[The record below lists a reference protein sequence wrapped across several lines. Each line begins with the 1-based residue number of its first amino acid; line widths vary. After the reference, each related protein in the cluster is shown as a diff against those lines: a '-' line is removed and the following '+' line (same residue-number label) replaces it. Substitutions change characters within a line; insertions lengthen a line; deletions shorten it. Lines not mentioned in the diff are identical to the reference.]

1 MADNGRPYVQPFS
14 AIGATEVACTGGK
27 GATLARLFQA
37 GLPVPPG
44 CILSPDAFSAFLVA
58 QHMSPTGSPDAIRQA
73 LRTAPLPAV
82 LEADLQEALAA
93 VPAAPHGWA
102 VRSSAVLEDHATTSY
117 AGVYESFLEI
127 PAEELRA
134 YIRACWASWWSERA
148 VAYRR
153 QVGEPDATPRMAVV
167 LQHMVPA
174 RCAGVAFTAEPLHG
188 DRTRMVINAA
198 PGLGVAVVSGIVQPE
213 QYTLAKTPDLRLLET
228 RLLHPNGPALL
239 PPEVVLQLG
248 ALCQRLETLCGSP
261 QDVEWAWDGTAC
273 WIVQSRPITT
283 LGDAVLNGTD
293 DIWGNANLKDVI
305 PGLVSPFTWS
315 LMQPQLEGAMRQQYA
330 KAGYLVLPERPLI
343 RRFWGRPYFNISLFN
358 EAGYTLYGTNPELQA
373 AQLGG
378 MVPPRARPPASPSL
392 WQRLRWLRN
401 ILRFVR
407 IANRAAR
414 TAPTQFAM
422 VQQRWREERQNLPH
436 LDRAVLLEKLAHHG
450 EVTQPFLE
458 FHLHL
463 TWAMSGNFS
472 ALRAMVARVVSQ
484 EALGQGP
491 SPLPSP
497 SGRGSAASLAAEL
510 VTGIGDVSSAEHSYR
525 LWELSRLARQSPQV
539 MAFLAHGKWDTWQQ
553 ELTGTTFAEAW
564 HEFLETF
571 GHRALYEVEMANPRW
586 REQPDY
592 LFEVLAT
599 YAGLP
604 QTRAPFDPEEQAR
617 RRQAAEQ
624 EVCRR
629 LTPWRRAW
637 VRTVLRRTQAFS
649 RLRENSK
656 SHLVQ
661 LIDIG
666 RLMALR
672 AAHFLLQDDL
682 LEDAETIFYLRIEE
696 VQAALRGAMPV
707 ETVRHLIAQR
717 RLERQRDAAR
727 HLPDLFIGERPL
739 YTETLPAQGTVL
751 TGLPSSPGRVTGI
764 ARVLYSPQESA
775 RLQPG
780 EILVAPSTDPGWTP
794 LFLLASGLVMETGGY
809 LSHGAIVA
817 REYGIPA
824 VLNIPLATQ
833 HIPDG
838 SCILLDGAQG
848 IVQLLPPT

>member
-1 MADNGRPYVQPFS
+1 
-14 AIGATEVACTGGK
+14 
-27 GATLARLFQA
+27 
-37 GLPVPPG
+37 
-44 CILSPDAFSAFLVA
+44 
-58 QHMSPTGSPDAIRQA
+58 
-73 LRTAPLPAV
+73 LRTASLPAA
-82 LEADLQEALAA
+82 LEADLCAALAA
-93 VPAAPHGWA
+93 VPAAPHAWA
-102 VRSSAVLEDHATTSY
+102 VRSSAVSEDHATTSY

-127 PAEELRA
+127 PDEELGA

-153 QVGEPDATPRMAVV
+153 HVGDTDATPRMAVV

-174 RCAGVAFTAEPLHG
+174 RCAGVTFTAEPLHG

-213 QYTLAKTPDLRLLET
+213 QYTLAKTPDLHLLES
-228 RLLHPNGPALL
+228 RLLHPNGPPLL

-248 ALCQRLETLCGSP
+248 ALCQHLETFCGSP
-261 QDVEWAWDGTAC
+261 QDIEWAWDDTVC

-283 LGDAVLNGTD
+283 LGDATLNGTED
-293 DIWGNANLKDVI
+293 VWGNANLKDVI

-315 LMQPQLEGAMRQQYA
+315 LMQPQLEGAMRQQYVR
-330 KAGYLVLPERPLI
+330 AGYLVPPERPLL

-358 EAGYTLYGTNPELQA
+358 EAGYALYGTTPELQA

-378 MVPPRARPPASPSL
+378 MVPPGARPPASPAL
-392 WQRLRWLRN
+392 RQRLRWLRN

-414 TAPTQFAM
+414 VVPTQFAM
-422 VQQRWREERQNLPH
+422 VQQRWREERQSLPY
-436 LDRAVLLEKLAHHG
+436 LSRAALLEKLEHHAD
-450 EVTQPFLE
+450 VTQPFLE
-458 FHLHL
+458 LHLHL
-463 TWAMSGNFS
+463 SWAMSGNFS
-472 ALRAMVARVVSQ
+472 ALRDMVARAVPQ
-484 EALGQGP
+484 TTP
-491 SPLPSP
+491 
-497 SGRGSAASLAAEL
+497 ASLAAEL

-539 MAFLAHGKWDTWQQ
+539 MAFLAQGTWDTWQQ
-553 ELTGTTFAEAW
+553 ELAGTAFAEAW
-564 HEFLETF
+564 QEFLETF

-586 REQPDY
+586 RERPDY

-599 YAGLP
+599 YASLP
-604 QTRAPFDPEEQAR
+604 QARAPFDPEEQAR
-617 RRQAAEQ
+617 RRQAAEH

-629 LTPWRRAW
+629 LTPWRRPWFRA
-637 VRTVLRRTQAFS
+637 TLRRTQAFS

-672 AAHFLLQDDL
+672 AAHFLMQGGL
-682 LEDAETIFYLRIEE
+682 LADAEAIFYLRIEE
-696 VQAALRGAMPV
+696 VRTALRGAMPV
-707 ETVRHLIAQR
+707 ETVRRLIAQR

-727 HLPDLFIGERPL
+727 RLPDLFVGERPL
-739 YTETLPAQGTVL
+739 YAESLPTQGTVL
-751 TGLPSSPGRVTGI
+751 TGLPSSPGRVMGI
-764 ARVLYSPQESA
+764 ARVLYSPQEGA

-833 HIPDG
+833 RIPDG
-838 SCILLDGAQG
+838 SSILLDGAQG
-848 IVQLLPPT
+848 VVHLLPPT

>member
-1 MADNGRPYVQPFS
+1 M
-14 AIGATEVACTGGK
+14 
-27 GATLARLFQA
+27 
-37 GLPVPPG
+37 
-44 CILSPDAFSAFLVA
+44 
-58 QHMSPTGSPDAIRQA
+58 
-73 LRTAPLPAV
+73 
-82 LEADLQEALAA
+82 
-93 VPAAPHGWA
+93 PAAPHGWA
-102 VRSSAVLEDHATTSY
+102 VRSSAVSEDHATTSY

-127 PAEELRA
+127 PDAELWT

-153 QVGEPDATPRMAVV
+153 QMGDTDAPPRMAVV
-167 LQHMVPA
+167 LQHMVLA

-198 PGLGVAVVSGIVQPE
+198 SGLGVAVVSGIVEPE
-213 QYTLAKTPDLRLLET
+213 QYTLAKTPELRLLET
-228 RLLHPNGPALL
+228 RLLHPNGPPLL
-239 PPEVVLQLG
+239 PPEVVLQFG
-248 ALCQRLETLCGSP
+248 ALCQRLESFCGSP
-261 QDVEWAWDGTAC
+261 QDIEWAWDGTAC

-283 LGDAVLNGTD
+283 LGDAALNGTAD
-293 DIWGNANLKDVI
+293 VWGNANLKDVI

-330 KAGYLVLPERPLI
+330 KAGYLVPPERPLL

-358 EAGYTLYGTNPELQA
+358 EAGYALYGATPELQA

-378 MVPPRARPPASPSL
+378 LVPPGARPPASPSL
-392 WQRLRWLRN
+392 LQRLRWLKN
-401 ILRFVR
+401 MLRFVK
-407 IANRAAR
+407 IANRAAKVV
-414 TAPTQFAM
+414 PTQFAM
-422 VQQRWREERQNLPH
+422 VQQRWREERQSLPD
-436 LDRAVLLEKLAHHG
+436 LDRAALLEKLEHHAD
-450 EVTQPFLE
+450 VTQPFLE
-458 FHLHL
+458 LHLHL

-472 ALRAMVARVVSQ
+472 ALRDMVARAIPQ
-484 EALGQGP
+484 TTP
-491 SPLPSP
+491 
-497 SGRGSAASLAAEL
+497 ASLAADL

-539 MAFLAHGKWDTWQQ
+539 MAFLAQGTWATWQQ
-553 ELTGTTFAEAW
+553 ELAGTAFAEAW
-564 HEFLETF
+564 QEFLETF
-571 GHRALYEVEMANPRW
+571 GHRAVYEVEMANPRW

-599 YAGLP
+599 YASL
-604 QTRAPFDPEEQAR
+604 QQARALFDPEEQAR

-624 EVCRR
+624 EVCRL
-629 LTPWRRAW
+629 LTPWRRPWFRA
-637 VRTVLRRTQAFS
+637 TLRRTQAFS

-666 RLMALR
+666 RIMALR
-672 AAHFLLQDDL
+672 AARFLRQDGL
-682 LEDAETIFYLRIEE
+682 LEDTEAIFYLQIEE
-696 VQAALRGAMPV
+696 VRTALRGAMPV
-707 ETVRHLIAQR
+707 ETVRHLITQR
-717 RLERQRDAAR
+717 RLQRQRDASR
-727 HLPDLFIGERPL
+727 HLPDLFVGERPL
-739 YTETLPAQGTVL
+739 YAESLPTQGTVL

-764 ARVLYSPQESA
+764 ARVLYSPQEGA

-833 HIPDG
+833 RIPDG
-838 SCILLDGAQG
+838 SSILLDGAQG
-848 IVQLLPPT
+848 VVHLLPAT

>member
-1 MADNGRPYVQPFS
+1 MADHGKPYVQPFS
-14 AIGATEVACTGGK
+14 AIDATDVAYAGGK

-37 GLPVPPG
+37 GLPVPSG
-44 CILSPDAFSAFLVA
+44 CVLSPEAYGAFLAA
-58 QHMSPTGSPDAIRQA
+58 QHVSPTSSPDVILQA
-73 LRTAPLPAV
+73 LRLASHSAA
-82 LEADLQEALAA
+82 LEADVRAALAA

-102 VRSSAVLEDHATTSY
+102 VRSSAVSEDHAITSY
-117 AGVYESFLEI
+117 AGVYESFLEV
-127 PAEELRA
+127 PDDELWT
-134 YIRACWASWWSERA
+134 YIQACWTSWWSERA
-148 VAYRR
+148 VTYRR
-153 QVGEPDATPRMAVV
+153 QIGETDATPRMAVV

-228 RLLHPNGPALL
+228 RLLRPNGPPLL

-248 ALCQRLETLCGSP
+248 ALCQRLETFCGSP
-261 QDVEWAWDGTAC
+261 QDIEWAWDGTAC

-283 LGDAVLNGTD
+283 LGEVAFNSTADV
-293 DIWGNANLKDVI
+293 WGNANLKDVI

-330 KAGYLVLPERPLI
+330 RAGYLVPSDRPLL

-358 EAGYTLYGTNPELQA
+358 EAGYVLYGATPALQA
-373 AQLGG
+373 ASLGG
-378 MVPPRARPPASPSL
+378 MVPPGARPPASPSFR
-392 WQRLRWLRN
+392 QRLRWLKN

-407 IANRAAR
+407 IANRAAQVV
-414 TAPTQFAM
+414 PTQFAM
-422 VQQRWREERQNLPH
+422 VQQRWREERQNLPS
-436 LDRAVLLEKLAHHG
+436 LDRAALLEKLEHHA

-458 FHLHL
+458 LHLHL
-463 TWAMSGNFS
+463 TGAMSGNFS
-472 ALRAMVARVVSQ
+472 ALHDMVARAVPQ
-484 EALGQGP
+484 TTP
-491 SPLPSP
+491 
-497 SGRGSAASLAAEL
+497 ASLAAEL

-525 LWELSRLARQSPQV
+525 LWELSCLARQSPQV
-539 MAFLAHGKWDTWQQ
+539 MAFLAQGTWDTWQQ
-553 ELTGTTFAEAW
+553 ELAGTAFAKAW
-564 HEFLETF
+564 QEFLEAF
-571 GHRALYEVEMANPRW
+571 GHRAVYEVEMANPRW

-599 YAGLP
+599 YASLP

-617 RRQAAEQ
+617 RRQAAEH
-624 EVCRR
+624 EVCRL
-629 LTPWRRAW
+629 LTPWRRTWFRA
-637 VRTVLRRTQAFS
+637 TLRRTQTFS

-672 AAHFLLQDDL
+672 AAHFLMQDGL
-682 LEDAETIFYLRIEE
+682 LEDAETIFYLRVEE
-696 VQAALRGAMPV
+696 VQTALRGAMPV
-707 ETVRHLIAQR
+707 ETVRRLITQR
-717 RLERQRDAAR
+717 RGERQRNAAR
-727 HLPDLFIGERPL
+727 HLPDLFVGERPL
-739 YTETLPAQGTVL
+739 YAESLPTQGTVL

-764 ARVLYSPQESA
+764 ARVLYSPQEGA

-824 VLNIPLATQ
+824 VLNIFLATQ
-833 HIPDG
+833 RIPDG
-838 SCILLDGAQG
+838 SSILLDGVLG
-848 IVQLLPPT
+848 VVQVLLSI